1 MSALDPA
8 DSPGLTSVEAAERLA
23 RDGYNEL
30 PVQENRTFL
39 AIVSGV
45 IREPMFLLLVGA
57 GLIYVVLGD
66 LEEGALLL
74 LFVLVIIGITVYQER
89 KSERALEALRNLSSP
104 RALVVRD
111 GVPTRVPGREVVV
124 GDLLVVSEGDRV
136 AADALL
142 RSGVNLSADESLLTG
157 ESVPVRKHP
166 ATVEPDE
173 RRPGGDDRPWLYSG
187 TLVVQG
193 KGIAEVMATG
203 TSTEMGAIGQALK
216 SVQREDTRLER
227 ETAGIVKSIAA
238 IGLGL
243 CLLVVV
249 VYGLTRGDWLEG
261 LLAGITL
268 AMAILPE
275 EFPVVLT
282 LFLALG
288 AWRLSKKNVLTR
300 RVPAIET
307 LGAATVLCVD
317 KTGTITENRMAVAWL
332 CANEDRFD
340 CISGTAGALPEPFH
354 ELLEFAILS
363 SKRDPFDPMEQAL
376 HRLGETDLAGTEHL
390 HVNWD
395 LLQEYPLSPELLAM
409 SNVWRSPNG
418 GDYVIAV
425 KGAPEAIFD
434 LCHLDDGEAADL
446 KAEAEQ
452 LATGGYRVLAV
463 AKAYFRQENLPPVQ
477 HDFVFAFLGLVAF
490 VDPVRPDAAP
500 AVAECRTAGIRVAM
514 ITGDY
519 PATARAIA
527 DAIGLPDGRV
537 VTGPE
542 LETMPTEQCLAA
554 VEATSV
560 FARVVPEQKL
570 RIVES
575 LKACG
580 EVVAMTGDGVN
591 DAPAL
596 KAAHI
601 GIAMGERGTDVAR
614 EAASVVL
621 LDDNFA
627 SIVAGVRMGRRIYD
641 NLRKAMAF
649 IIAVHAPIAGLSL
662 VPVLLGFPLIL
673 LPVHI
678 VFLELII
685 DPACSVVFEAERE
698 EPGIMHRPP
707 RPPEERV
714 MNRHTVAI
722 ALAQGLVVLGVV
734 LGVYGAGLRMGLDTD
749 SIRTLAFTTIVVANL
764 SLIATNRSWTE
775 SAVTTLRR
783 PNRAFWVVA
792 AGALLFLAAALLVP
806 LIAGLFRFGPV
817 TPAQLAIAVVAG
829 VAGVIWFEGA
839 KWIRHH
845 REAEAREARRSRER
859 PTGSR

>member
-1 MSALDPA
+1 MPA
-8 DSPGLTSVEAAERLA
+8 PDLADGPGLSSAAAAERLA

-30 PVQENRTFL
+30 PAREDRTL
-39 AIVSGV
+39 PAIVAGV
-45 IREPMFLLLVGA
+45 VREPMFLLLVGA
-57 GLIYVVLGD
+57 GLIYFVLGD
-66 LEEGALLL
+66 LEGGALLL
-74 LFVLVIIGITVYQER
+74 LFVLVVIGITVYQER
-89 KSERALEALRNLSSP
+89 KSERALEALRSLSSP
-104 RALVVRD
+104 RALVIRD
-111 GVPTRVPGREVVV
+111 GAPTRIPGREVVA
-124 GDLLVVSEGDRV
+124 GDLLVVGEGDRV

-142 RSGVNLSADESLLTG
+142 RSGVSVSADESLLTG
-157 ESVPVRKHP
+157 ESVPVRKRP
-166 ATVEPDE
+166 ATAGPGD

-193 KGIAEVMATG
+193 KGVAEVVATG
-203 TSTEMGAIGQALK
+203 ARTEMGAIGEALR
-216 SVQREDTRLER
+216 SAGREETRLER
-227 ETAGIVKSIAA
+227 ETAGIVRAIAGV
-238 IGLGL
+238 GLGL

-249 VYGLTRGDWLEG
+249 AYGLTRSDWLQG

-282 LFLALG
+282 IFLALG
-288 AWRLSKKNVLTR
+288 AWRLSKANVLTR

-307 LGAATVLCVD
+307 LGSATVLCVD
-317 KTGTITENRMAVAWL
+317 KTGTITENRMTVAWL
-332 CANEDRFD
+332 CASDDRFD
-340 CISGTAGALPEPFH
+340 CISGTAGVLPEAFH

-376 HRLGETDLAGTEHL
+376 HRLGTAGLAGTEHL
-390 HVNWD
+390 HAAWD
-395 LLQEYPLSPELLAM
+395 LLQEYPLSPGLLAM
-409 SNVWRSPNG
+409 SNVWQSPDG
-418 GDYVIAV
+418 GDSVIAV
-425 KGAPEAIFD
+425 KGAPEAVVD
-434 LCHLDDGEAADL
+434 LCHLNDADAAGPR
-446 KAEAEQ
+446 AEAEQ
-452 LATGGYRVLAV
+452 LASAGYRVLGV
-463 AKAYFRQENLPPVQ
+463 AKASVRQADLPPVQ

-490 VDPVRPDAAP
+490 VDPVRPDAAA
-500 AVAECRTAGIRVAM
+500 AVAECRAAGIRVAM

-527 DAIGLPDGRV
+527 DAIGLPVGAGV
-537 VTGPE
+537 LTGPE
-542 LETMPTEQCLAA
+542 LEAMPAEQCLAA
-554 VEATSV
+554 VEATPV

-570 RIVES
+570 RIVNA

-596 KAAHI
+596 RAADI

-662 VPVLLGFPLIL
+662 APVLLGLPLVL
-673 LPVHI
+673 LPAQI

-685 DPACSVVFEAERE
+685 DPACSVVFEAEQE
-698 EPGIMHRPP
+698 EPGIMRRPP
-707 RPPEERV
+707 RRPGERV
-714 MNRHTVAI
+714 LDRHTVAI
-722 ALAQGLVVLGVV
+722 ALAQGLVVLGLV
-734 LGVYGAGLRMGLDTD
+734 LAVYGAGVRSGLAED

-775 SAVTTLRR
+775 SVVTTMRR
-783 PNRAFWVVA
+783 PNRAFWAVG
-792 AGALLFLAAALLVP
+792 AGALLFLAGALLVP
-806 LIAGLFRFGPV
+806 FLAGLFRFGPV
-817 TPAQLAIAVVAG
+817 APAQLAVAVVAG
-829 VAGVIWFEGA
+829 VAGVAWFEAA
-839 KWIRHH
+839 KWVRRR
-845 REAEAREARRSRER
+845 REAGA
-859 PTGSR
+859 PGGGP

>member
-1 MSALDPA
+1 MPAPDPA
-8 DSPGLTSVEAAERLA
+8 DGPGLSSAAAAERLA

-30 PVQENRTFL
+30 PARENRTL
-39 AIVSGV
+39 PAIVAGV
-45 IREPMFLLLVGA
+45 VREPMFLLLVGA
-57 GLIYVVLGD
+57 GLIYFVLGD

-74 LFVLVIIGITVYQER
+74 LFVFVIIGITVYQER

-104 RALVVRD
+104 RALVIRD
-111 GVPTRVPGREVVV
+111 GQPERIPGREVVA

-142 RSGVNLSADESLLTG
+142 RSGVNLSVDESLLTG

-166 ATVEPDE
+166 AAADPGD

-193 KGIAEVMATG
+193 RGVAEVVATG
-203 TSTEMGAIGQALK
+203 ARTEMGAIGEALR
-216 SVQREDTRLER
+216 SVQREETRLER
-227 ETAGIVKSIAA
+227 ETAGIVRAIAGV
-238 IGLGL
+238 GLGL

-249 VYGLTRGDWLEG
+249 AYGLTRSDWLQG

-282 LFLALG
+282 IFLALG
-288 AWRLSKKNVLTR
+288 AWRLSKENVLTR

-307 LGAATVLCVD
+307 LGSATVLCVD
-317 KTGTITENRMAVAWL
+317 KTGTITENRMTVAWL
-332 CANEDRFD
+332 CANDDRFD
-340 CISGTAGALPEPFH
+340 CISGTAGALPEAFH

-376 HRLGETDLAGTEHL
+376 HRLGADDLSGTEHL
-390 HVNWD
+390 HATWD
-395 LLQEYPLSPELLAM
+395 LLQEYPLSPGLLAM
-409 SNVWRSPNG
+409 SNVWRSPDG
-418 GDYVIAV
+418 GDSVIAV
-425 KGAPEAIFD
+425 KGAPEAVLD
-434 LCHLDDGEAADL
+434 LCHLDDADAAGPR
-446 KAEAEQ
+446 AEAEQ
-452 LATGGYRVLAV
+452 LASAGYRVLGV
-463 AKAYFRQENLPPVQ
+463 AKASLRQEDLPPVQ
-477 HDFVFAFLGLVAF
+477 HDFAFAFLGLVAF
-490 VDPVRPDAAP
+490 VDPVRPDAAA
-500 AVAECRTAGIRVAM
+500 AVAECRAAGIRVAM

-527 DAIGLPDGRV
+527 DAIGLPGGSGV
-537 VTGPE
+537 LTGPE
-542 LETMPTEQCLAA
+542 LEALPAAQCLAA
-554 VEATSV
+554 VEATPV

-570 RIVES
+570 RIVDA

-596 KAAHI
+596 RAADI
-601 GIAMGERGTDVAR
+601 GIAMGGRGTDVAR

-649 IIAVHAPIAGLSL
+649 TVAVHAPIAGLSL
-662 VPVLLGFPLIL
+662 APVLLGLPLIL
-673 LPVHI
+673 LPAHI

-685 DPACSVVFEAERE
+685 DPACSVVFEAEQE
-698 EPGIMHRPP
+698 EPGIMRRPP
-707 RPPEERV
+707 RRPEERV
-714 MNRHTVAI
+714 LDRHTVAI
-722 ALAQGLVVLGVV
+722 ALAQGLVVLALV
-734 LGVYGAGLRMGLDTD
+734 LAVYGAGVWMGLSED

-775 SAVTTLRR
+775 SVVATMRR
-783 PNRAFWVVA
+783 PNRAFWAVA
-792 AGALLFLAAALLVP
+792 TGALLFLAAALLVP
-806 LIAGLFRFGPV
+806 FLAGLFRFGPV
-817 TPAQLAIAVVAG
+817 TAAQLAVAVAAG
-829 VAGVIWFEGA
+829 VAGVAWFEGA
-839 KWIRHH
+839 KWIRRR
-845 REAEAREARRSRER
+845 REAGG
-859 PTGSR
+859 PGGGP

>member
-1 MSALDPA
+1 MPLPDPP
-8 DSPGLTSVEAAERLA
+8 DRPGLSAAEAAERLA

-30 PVQENRTFL
+30 PVEETRTFL
-39 AIVSGV
+39 TIVTEV

-57 GLIYVVLGD
+57 GLIYLVLGD
-66 LEEGALLL
+66 IEEGGLLL
-74 LFVLVIIGITVYQER
+74 LFVFVIIGITVYQER
-89 KSERALEALRNLSSP
+89 KSERALEALRSLSSP
-104 RALVVRD
+104 RALVIRD
-111 GVPTRVPGREVVV
+111 GTPRRIPGRDVVV

-142 RSGVNLSADESLLTG
+142 LSGVNISADESLLTG

-166 ATVEPDE
+166 ATAEPGD
-173 RRPGGDDRPWLYSG
+173 RRPGGDDQPWLYSG

-193 KGIAEVMATG
+193 KGVAEVVATG
-203 TSTEMGAIGQALK
+203 AQTQMGAIGEALQTVK
-216 SVQREDTRLER
+216 REETQLDR
-227 ETAGIVKSIAA
+227 ETSGIVKSIALIG
-238 IGLGL
+238 IGL
-243 CLLVVV
+243 CVIVVV
-249 VYGLTRGDWLEG
+249 VYGLTRGDWLHG

-282 LFLALG
+282 IFLALG
-288 AWRLSKKNVLTR
+288 AWRLSRKNVLTR

-307 LGAATVLCVD
+307 LGATTVLCVD
-317 KTGTITENRMAVAWL
+317 KTGTLTENRMTVARV
-332 CANEDRFD
+332 CAD
-340 CISGTAGALPEPFH
+340 GAEFNCMTGHEATLPEPFH

-363 SKRDPFDPMEQAL
+363 CKKDPFDPMEQAL
-376 HRLGETDLAGTEHL
+376 LRLGSDDLSGTEHL
-390 HVNWD
+390 HANWD
-395 LLQEYPLSPELLAM
+395 LLREYPLSPELLAM
-409 SNVWRSPNG
+409 SNVWRSPSG
-418 GDYVIAV
+418 GDYIIAV

-434 LCHLDDGEAADL
+434 LCHLDDGEAAAPH
-446 KAEAEQ
+446 AEAER
-452 LATGGYRVLAV
+452 LAEEGFRVLGV
-463 AKAYFRQENLPPVQ
+463 AQAYFRHEDLPPGQ
-477 HDFVFAFLGLVAF
+477 HDFEFTYLGLVAF
-490 VDPVRPDAAP
+490 SDPVRPDVPA

-527 DAIGLPDGRV
+527 NEIGLSDGDRV
-537 VTGPE
+537 MTGPE
-542 LETMPTEQCLAA
+542 LEAMLAEQCVPAIRR
-554 VEATSV
+554 TSI
-560 FARVVPEQKL
+560 FARVVPQQKL
-570 RIVES
+570 QIVES

-662 VPVLLGFPLIL
+662 VPVLLGLPLIL

-685 DPACSVVFEAERE
+685 DPACSIVFEAEKE

-707 RPPEERV
+707 RRPEERLLD
-714 MNRHTVAI
+714 RHTVGI

-734 LGVYGAGLRMGLDTD
+734 LAIYAAGVRMGMGED
-749 SIRTLAFTTIVVANL
+749 SIRTLTFTTIVVANL

-775 SAVTTLRR
+775 SIAATIRR
-783 PNRAFWVVA
+783 PNRAFWVVL
-792 AGALLFLAAALLVP
+792 AGALVFLAAAISVP
-806 LIAGLFRFGPV
+806 FLAALFRFGPV
-817 TPAQLAIAVVAG
+817 PPAALALAVVAG
-829 VAGVIWFEGA
+829 VAGVLWFEVA
-839 KWIRHH
+839 KMIRH
-845 REAEAREARRSRER
+845 RRRTDA
-859 PTGSR
+859 PGA